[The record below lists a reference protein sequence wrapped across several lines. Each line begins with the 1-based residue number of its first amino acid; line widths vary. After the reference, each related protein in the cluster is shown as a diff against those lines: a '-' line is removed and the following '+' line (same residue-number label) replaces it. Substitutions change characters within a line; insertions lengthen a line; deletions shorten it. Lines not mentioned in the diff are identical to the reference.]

1 MLGITKVRNT
11 NVYNVDVHDSINMYT
26 QTKLEYTMTS
36 ERNRHAPAAATN
48 LPHGDTAAYE
58 LAMLLALI
66 ELSSSPL
73 MSHTLMVV
81 SVYAVMMKRPLSEIP
96 MLMISFSYFVVCKHA
111 INTQ

>member
-1 MLGITKVRNT
+1 
-11 NVYNVDVHDSINMYT
+11 
-26 QTKLEYTMTS
+26 MTS
-36 ERNRHAPAAATN
+36 EWHAPAAATN

-73 MSHTLMVV
+73 MSHTLIVV